1 MAMSGENENNQL
13 LHLLAENLQ
22 QLKSAWPI
30 LPSGIWNASSVMTA
44 LRHLSE
50 LTRKSRQ
57 AGLISV
63 TDIAQSIDNNITN
76 VFQNAQQPDPVDI
89 DRLNHLLEELQL
101 KIQSIHNQRA
111 SAPSERQINDLIY
124 LHNSKPSDNQIIEA
138 IQNNGWQVLSIET
151 IEELFEANSFE
162 TTKVILIDTQYLQ
175 SVDQVN
181 QVLDQLSV
189 QKKNRPELIFLT
201 PDCDIE
207 IRLQVLRTGVT
218 QCFTKPI
225 NINDLILSISKI
237 VSPQHVPSKRVLV
250 VEDDESQANFA
261 TALLKKGGLKTLSI
275 TNPLSVLE
283 AVQQFQPDLILMDL
297 YMPGANGIELTQ
309 VIREKVELL
318 PIPIVFLSGEDDM
331 EKKLLALHSGADD
344 FLTKPVRPQHLL
356 ATVKT
361 RISRAEVV
369 FTAGDKGYID
379 HTTGLE
385 TRKILLRSLDCRI
398 QQYPTNNT
406 AQGMISI
413 TFADPDQH
421 IDSENYTA
429 VLLETVKVL
438 KTTLDAND
446 KIARTSVTSIGVLI
460 LRESAAAIE
469 QFSATIYDLI
479 KEVLKKSSTESQ
491 SGNFGIGLAYVDNT
505 QEDTDAYLL
514 QAETASLNAF
524 RQQASGYLTHQDQTE
539 VLDTDEKSPDQFQ
552 QQQFSNALVT
562 NLIEFKEQTFSATN
576 QSGNQIIELSPRPAP
591 ATDIILIS
599 DSIFLTAEHYQ
610 LSDKLDQYICQYG
623 LNFLGKAAL
632 SGSAKKI
639 LLPISAHAIHSDTFI
654 DFIKSELRRLQLV
667 GTGLIMEFNLPA
679 LAKDLK
685 KARHLLGELSSLGI
699 DTLLANFAC
708 NETAYKVLA
717 YLNADGVRPHFT
729 LLKAEFEEIND
740 IATQIHSL
748 NAKIILPRVD
758 KFDQVSL
765 YWSDAAD
772 YVQSSYDF

>member
-1 MAMSGENENNQL
+1 MSGENENNQL
-13 LHLLAENLQ
+13 LHLLTENLQ
-22 QLKSAWPI
+22 QLKSSWPI

-57 AGLISV
+57 SGLIGV
-63 TDIAQSIDNNITN
+63 TGITQAIDNIITN
-76 VFQNAQQPDPVDI
+76 VYQNAQQPDPVDI
-89 DRLNHLLEELQL
+89 DRLNQLLNDLQQ
-101 KIQSIHNQRA
+101 KIQSIQQQRDTA
-111 SAPSERQINDLIY
+111 THEQHDVDLIY
-124 LHNSKPSDNQIIEA
+124 LHNSNPSDYVIIEA
-138 IQNNGWQVLSIET
+138 IQNNGWQVLSIRN
-151 IEELFEANSFE
+151 IEELFESNSFE
-162 TTKVILIDTQYLQ
+162 QTKVILIDTQYLE

-189 QKKNRPELIFLT
+189 EKKNRPELIFLT

-237 VSPQHVPSKRVLV
+237 VSPQHEPSKRVLV

-261 TALLKKGGLKTLSI
+261 TVLLNKGGLKTLSI
-275 TNPLSVLE
+275 TNPLSVLD

-309 VIREKVELL
+309 VIREKVELT

-331 EKKLLALHSGADD
+331 EKKLLALNSGADD

-369 FTAGDKGYID
+369 FSAGNKGYTD
-379 HTTGLE
+379 HTTGLAI
-385 TRKILLRSLDCRI
+385 RKILLRSLDCST
-398 QQYPTNNT
+398 QQTPNNNNT
-406 AQGMISI
+406 QGIISVR
-413 TFADPDQH
+413 FSDPDQH
-421 IDSENYTA
+421 RHSETYTA
-429 VLLETVKVL
+429 LLLKSVKVVNAI
-438 KTTLDAND
+438 LDAND
-446 KIARTSVTSIGVLI
+446 KIARTSVTSIGMLI
-460 LRESAAAIE
+460 VRESAAAIE
-469 QFSATIYDLI
+469 QFSDTIYKLI
-479 KEVLKKSSTESQ
+479 KETLKKITTESH
-491 SGNFGIGLAYVDNT
+491 SGKFGIGLAYIDNS

-514 QAETASLNAF
+514 QAETASLNAY
-524 RQQASGYLTHQDQTE
+524 RQQIGGYLTHKDQTE
-539 VLDTDEKSPDQFQ
+539 VLQTEETSPDQFQ
-552 QQQFSNALVT
+552 QQQFNNALVT
-562 NLIEFKEQTFSATN
+562 NLIEFKEQAFSATN

-599 DSIFLTAEHYQ
+599 DSVFLTAEQYK

-623 LNFLGKAAL
+623 LNFLAKTAL
-632 SGSAKKI
+632 TGSAQKI
-639 LLPISAHAIHSDTFI
+639 LLPISAEAIHNDTFI

-685 KARHLLGELSSLGI
+685 KARYLLGELSSLGI
-699 DTLLANFAC
+699 DTLLGNFAC

-717 YLNADGVRPHFT
+717 YLNAEGVRPHFT
-729 LLKAEFEEIND
+729 LLKADFEEIND

-758 KFDQVSL
+758 NFDQVSL
-765 YWSDAAD
+765 YWSEAAD